1 MAPLTLITSA
11 PPNPNGDLHL
21 GHLSGPFLGADVLRR
36 HLAVRNQPVV
46 HLGYTDDESCYV
58 PRRGSELGRTARET
72 SFLFTRR
79 IEETLGLAGMLPDY
93 YEHPHRE
100 PVHRRIV
107 QEHVARLFES
117 GALEERELPVPFC
130 DVSGTYLF
138 ESDLRGRCKRCG
150 MPTDGTYC
158 EDCGHAH
165 DPGGLDAPICVQHQV
180 APVDRPVRRLVLPL
194 QKYAGP
200 LADYYSDRRWRP
212 AVLEYCQRLLADG
225 LPDTPVTRRTDYG
238 IPVPVPGWDGHVVD
252 TWTSGIFGY
261 MAATAAYTAALG
273 EPEGWRDLW
282 SDRDTRIVHFL
293 GFDCSFSHAVLWP
306 AMLLAL
312 GDRTLPGHVITNE
325 FATLEGAKFS
335 TSRGHAIWGAEFLR
349 EHHPDALRLHLCLTN
364 PENEQADFSVTD
376 FDRTVRE
383 VLAGTLEDWAAEVF
397 ERAGAAG
404 GGAAV
409 PHGGGA
415 AVAAARERLV
425 DEVGAALEPDAFSLR
440 RASAALVEAAAG
452 ARDALRSGGDPAG
465 HAVLLAEVAQVSA
478 SIMPT
483 WSRHVWAQLGL
494 PLPTDPEGTLG
505 WPGDQAAPTPTGS
518 AAPYCRLFPA
528 V

>member
-1 MAPLTLITSA
+1 MPPLTLITSA

-36 HLAVRNQPVV
+36 HLAVRGRPVV

-58 PRRGSELGRTARET
+58 PRRAAELGRTPRQT

-100 PVHRRIV
+100 PVHRRLV
-107 QEHVARLFES
+107 QEHFTRLYES

-130 DVSGTYLF
+130 EVSGKFLY
-138 ESDLRGRCKRCG
+138 ESDLRGRCRRCG

-165 DPGGLDAPICVQHQV
+165 DPGGLDAPVCVRHQV

-200 LADYYSDRRWRP
+200 LADYYADRPWRP
-212 AVLEYCQRLLADG
+212 ALLDYCQRLLADG
-225 LPDTPVTRRTDYG
+225 LPDTPVTRLTDYG
-238 IPVPVPGWDGHVVD
+238 VPVPVPGWDGHIVD
-252 TWTSGIFGY
+252 TWTSGVFGY

-273 EPEGWRDLW
+273 DPEGWRDLW
-282 SDRDTRIVHFL
+282 SDRDTRIVNFL
-293 GFDCSFSHAVLWP
+293 GFDCGFSHAVLWP

-312 GDRTLPGHVITNE
+312 GDRTLPSHVITNE
-325 FATLEGAKFS
+325 FATLEGSKFS

-349 EHHPDALRLHLCLTN
+349 QNSPDALRMHLCLTN
-364 PENEQADFSVTD
+364 PEQEQADFTLD
-376 FDRTVRE
+376 GFARTVRE
-383 VLAGTLEDWAAEVF
+383 VLAGTLEDWAAAVV
-397 ERAGAAG
+397 AAPAAG
-404 GGAAV
+404 PAPGALLD
-409 PHGGGA
+409 
-415 AVAAARERLV
+415 RLV
-425 DEVGAALEPDAFSLR
+425 TEVGTALEPDTFSLR
-440 RASAALVEAAAG
+440 RASAAVVSVATE
-452 ARDALRSGGDPAG
+452 ARDALRAGGDPAG
-465 HAVLLAEVAQVSA
+465 HAALLAAVAQVSA

-494 PLPTDPEGTLG
+494 PLPADPEGGLG
-505 WPGDQAAPTPTGS
+505 WPGEGAEPRPAPVGT
-518 AAPYCRLFPA
+518 YRRLFP
-528 V
+528 VP